1 MKTQIVLTGIL
12 RDKDL
17 FLIVKR
23 NENDNLYP
31 GAWEFPGGHLE
42 DGETI
47 KEGLKRE
54 LLEEIGFTDEFNPR
68 ITHYYDEIK
77 SKNGKLIYNL
87 EIDFII
93 NVDRSNLEIKLS
105 NEHSEYKW
113 VAIEELLDY
122 DLADAD
128 VILTKFLIK
137 KYIEEA
143 KENNK

>member
-12 RDKDL
+12 RNKDL

-77 SKNGKLIYNL
+77 SKNGELIYNL

-93 NVDRSNLEIKLS
+93 NVI
-105 NEHSEYKW
+105 
-113 VAIEELLDY
+113 
-122 DLADAD
+122 
-128 VILTKFLIK
+128 
-137 KYIEEA
+137 
-143 KENNK
+143 

>member
-77 SKNGKLIYNL
+77 SKNGELIYNL

-93 NVDRSNLEIKLS
+93 NVDRSNLEIKLN

-113 VAIEELLDY
+113 VTKDSKCLD
-122 DLADAD
+122 D
-128 VILTKFLIK
+128 FIK
-137 KYIEEA
+137 CKLS
-143 KENNK
+143 NL

>member
-54 LLEEIGFTDEFNPR
+54 LLEGIGFTDEFNPR

-113 VAIEELLDY
+113 VTKDSKCLD
-122 DLADAD
+122 D
-128 VILTKFLIK
+128 FIK
-137 KYIEEA
+137 CKLS
-143 KENNK
+143 NL